1 MNVLIVDTDEAFRG
15 TLARR
20 LAHNGLTVHAT
31 GDAREGR
38 VWACEEHV
46 DAVLVGLSSP
56 KQALLAF
63 IRKIMHECPDSKVI
77 LINHSGNVP
86 LSIEAMKLGARDE
99 VGAPVDIE
107 ELVRKIET
115 IRNDSEDRR

>member
-1 MNVLIVDTDEAFRG
+1 MNVLIVDSDETFRG
-15 TLARR
+15 HLARR
-20 LAHNGLTVHAT
+20 LTHSGLTVHAT
-31 GDAREGR
+31 GDADEGR
-38 VWACEEHV
+38 RLACEENV
-46 DAVLVGLSSP
+46 DAVLVGLSNP

-63 IRKIMHECPDSKVI
+63 LRKIRHECPNSEVI

-107 ELVRKIET
+107 ELLQKLEAIF
-115 IRNDSEDRR
+115 S